1 MSDEGEG
8 KRLLLVEDN
17 DLTRELF
24 TFVLEGRG
32 YTVAGAPNGLEA
44 LGLILDGYTPDCI
57 VLDLRMPV
65 MDGRQ
70 FRQRQ
75 LDEPALADI
84 PVLLLSG
91 ERSLPRE
98 AAELGADGYLQKP
111 VAPDDL
117 LAALRACGG
126 GGRQAQRA
134 GAN

>member
-1 MSDEGEG
+1 MSGEG
-8 KRLLLVEDN
+8 QGKSLLLVEDN

-32 YTVAGAPNGLEA
+32 YTVAAPNGLEA

-70 FRQRQ
+70 FRARQ

-84 PVLLLSG
+84 PVLLLSA

-98 AAELGADGYLQKP
+98 AAELRAAGYLQKP

-117 LAALRACGG
+117 LTALRACCGG
-126 GGRQAQRA
+126 WQAHRV
-134 GAN
+134 GVR